1 MDKSRFPNFYQMP
14 IKERIEAV
22 FERGLITE
30 DDFQALKNQQQRLD
44 IETAD
49 KMIENVI
56 GVLGMP
62 IGLGL
67 NFSINKMTNFFH
79 ASPMLSPWLLRNLQS

>member
-14 IKERIEAV
+14 IKERIKAV

-49 KMIENVI
+49 KMIENV
-56 GVLGMP
+56 
-62 IGLGL
+62 
-67 NFSINKMTNFFH
+67 S
-79 ASPMLSPWLLRNLQS
+79 WLK

>member
-44 IETAD
+44 IE
-49 KMIENVI
+49 
-56 GVLGMP
+56 
-62 IGLGL
+62 
-67 NFSINKMTNFFH
+67 
-79 ASPMLSPWLLRNLQS
+79 LSLIHI

>member
-30 DDFQALKNQQQRLD
+30 DDYQALKNQQQQLD
-44 IETAD
+44 IDTAD

-67 NFSINKMTNFFH
+67 NFSI
-79 ASPMLSPWLLRNLQS
+79 LSEMS